1 MSLIAYKL
9 HQIGSEIRSQN
20 HFAERRVTTCGAGE
34 DRSVCLCVCVCV
46 RFCVCT
52 VLQSFVCCYC
62 YCCCSY
68 YHLNHK
74 YSSLLLFLMLFL
86 SPTILILIHS
96 LGFYSL
102 SILICTAKDIA
113 VATVKA
119 FLSRYFFRYN
129 IFYIHFFPN
138 YFYLLIS
145 CVFFC
150 TQLSLTPPLYS

>member
-1 MSLIAYKL
+1 MLTNFIRLGPKFVL
-9 HQIGSEIRSQN
+9 KITLQNGGSQPVVQVRTDLC
-20 HFAERRVTTCGAGE
+20 V
-34 DRSVCLCVCVCV
+34 CVCVCV